1 MAILILTTN
10 NRAEASV
17 DNVAYILR
25 ETATDCWSTHNIEE
39 IKDKS
44 DALTYATRRAF
55 EEKLKPSRSETPR
68 NHMRMKLTFSD
79 ETDPKVALE
88 NSKIFLEK
96 HFPNAKII
104 YSSHKD
110 TDNCHV
116 HCWVDNRQ
124 TDEKKV
130 HLSNSKFYKLGENW
144 SKHCD
149 QIYGTNYTEQF
160 RKSRKEHNQSK
171 KDGIEPPKLKQNQIL
186 KEAQLKDEQGRITI
200 GKQLIKRSSEI
211 INESSRRINELK
223 QLHEYGN
230 QLELARIGR
239 EGSER
244 QRSSN
249 DQARP
254 NPIRSPREIETRST
268 INR

>member
-10 NRAEASV
+10 NRAAASV

-39 IKDKS
+39 IHDKT

-68 NHMRMKLTFSD
+68 NHMRMKLTFAD

-116 HCWVDNRQ
+116 HCWIDNRQ
-124 TDEKKV
+124 INGNKL

-144 SKHCD
+144 SKYCD
-149 QIYGTNYTEQF
+149 KLYGTNYTEQF
-160 RKSRKEHNQSK
+160 KEARKQHNKNK
-171 KDGIEPPKLKQNQIL
+171 KDGIEPPKLKENAIL
-186 KEAQLKDEQGRITI
+186 KEAQLKNEQGTINI
-200 GKQLIKRSSEI
+200 GKQLIERSSEI
-211 INESSRRINELK
+211 INGASRKINELE

-239 EGSER
+239 EGTER
-244 QRSSN
+244 KRSGN
-249 DQARP
+249 DQPRP
-254 NPIRSPREIETRST
+254 TQLPTTLEVKKEPAISR
-268 INR
+268 

>member
-10 NRAEASV
+10 NLAEHSV
-17 DNVAYILR
+17 DNVGYILR

-39 IKDKS
+39 IKDKT

-68 NHMRMKLTFSD
+68 NHMRMKLTFAD
-79 ETDPKVALE
+79 ETDPKTALE
-88 NSKIFLEK
+88 NSKKFLEK
-96 HFPNAKII
+96 NFPNAKII
-104 YSSHKD
+104 YSSHTD

-116 HCWVDNRQ
+116 HCWIDNRQ
-124 TDEKKV
+124 TDGKKV

-149 QIYGTNYTEQF
+149 KLYGTNYTEQF
-160 RKSRKEHNQSK
+160 KESRKQHNQNK
-171 KDGIEPPKLKQNQIL
+171 KDGIEPPKAKQNKKL
-186 KEAQLKDEQGRITI
+186 KENQLKDEQGRTTA
-200 GKQLIKRSSEI
+200 GEQLIKRSGQLI
-211 INESSRRINELK
+211 DESSRRINEIQ
-223 QLHEYGN
+223 QLLEYGN

-244 QRSSN
+244 KRSNN
-249 DQARP
+249 DRPRP
-254 NPIRSPREIETRST
+254 NPIPTPPEIKKQPTLTR
-268 INR
+268 

>member
-10 NRAEASV
+10 NRAAASV

-39 IKDKS
+39 IRHKT

-68 NHMRMKLTFSD
+68 NHMRMKLTFA
-79 ETDPKVALE
+79 EENDPKTALE
-88 NSKIFLEK
+88 NSKNFLEK

-116 HCWVDNRQ
+116 HCWIDNRQ
-124 TDEKKV
+124 TDGRKV

-144 SKHCD
+144 SRYCD
-149 QIYGTNYTEQF
+149 QLYGTNYTEQF
-160 RKSRKEHNQSK
+160 KESRKLNNENK
-171 KDGIEPPKLKQNQIL
+171 KGGIEPPKVKQNEKL
-186 KEAQLKDEQGRITI
+186 KENQLKDEQGRITT
-200 GKQLIKRSSEI
+200 GEQLIKRSSEL
-211 INESSRRINELK
+211 INASSRRINEVQ
-223 QLHEYGN
+223 QLNEYGN

-244 QRSSN
+244 KRSSN
-249 DQARP
+249 NQPRP
-254 NPIRSPREIETRST
+254 SPIPIPPEIKKQPTL
-268 INR
+268 NR

>member
-17 DNVAYILR
+17 DNVGYILR
-25 ETATDCWSTHNIEE
+25 ESATDCWATHNIEE
-39 IKDKS
+39 IHDKT

-55 EEKLKPSRSETPR
+55 EEELKPSRNETRR

-96 HFPNAKII
+96 HFPDAKII

-116 HCWVDNRQ
+116 HCWIDNRQ
-124 TDEKKV
+124 VNENKL

-144 SKHCD
+144 SKYCD
-149 QIYGTNYTEQF
+149 RLYGTNYTEQF
-160 RKSRKEHNQSK
+160 KEARKEHNKSK
-171 KDGIEPPKLKQNQIL
+171 KNGIEPPKAKQNEKL
-186 KEAQLKDEQGRITI
+186 KEAQLKDEQGTIAI

-211 INESSRRINELK
+211 INESSRRINELE

-230 QLELARIGR
+230 KLELERIGR
-239 EGSER
+239 AGMER
-244 QRSSN
+244 KRSSN
-249 DQARP
+249 DQTRP
-254 NPIRSPREIETRST
+254 NPIQPPPEFKQKPTFSR
-268 INR
+268 